1 MKTLKTTSPQGK
13 GLIERFKALKIGQ
26 PCLFP
31 SLLPSLSNASIQ
43 AFLIETHP
51 GKFWEFKLFWHG
63 VEVGTVT
70 AEIKEDQLELE
81 VS

>member
-1 MKTLKTTSPQGK
+1 MFSEL
-13 GLIERFKALKIGQ
+13 
-26 PCLFP
+26 CLC
-31 SLLPSLSNASIQ
+31 L
-43 AFLIETHP
+43 

-70 AEIKEDQLELE
+70 AEIKADQLELE